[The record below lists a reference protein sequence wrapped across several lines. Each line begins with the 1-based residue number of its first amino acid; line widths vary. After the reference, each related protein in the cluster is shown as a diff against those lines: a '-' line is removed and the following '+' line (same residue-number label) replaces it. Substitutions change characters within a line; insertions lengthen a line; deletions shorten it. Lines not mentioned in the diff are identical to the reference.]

1 MVQSGQKGKSEGM
14 TQWMEAIRTF
24 FEGFGV
30 LPSGQRILTS
40 MDPVAWLLVT
50 LLGGAVIVGVFF
62 SLTTRRTFLHPDEIE
77 ATPQMLLARLKQDPT
92 RLAPIAIISR
102 LGADATLELLEYG
115 DQLRTHEWRY
125 RWGSVREELL
135 ALLSQQNAFGTTYA
149 LARYYRSADKQEPDT
164 LRIRRTVLIHKLG
177 QPRYLEPDANGNPAE
192 LRIRAHPAEV
202 QGELGFEGECTWLL
216 ADEPAP
222 PAHGPLVEMEMI
234 DFRTLQDADVRINI
248 RRSPTVGGGFRL
260 TLQKR
265 HGMWVIVDEQIEW
278 VS

>member
-1 MVQSGQKGKSEGM
+1 MAQFSE
-14 TQWMEAIRTF
+14 AVRTF
-24 FEGFGV
+24 FEGLGT
-30 LPSGQRILTS
+30 LQSGQRILAS
-40 MDPVAWLLVT
+40 MDPVAWLLVI
-50 LLGGAVIVGVFF
+50 LLGSAVVVGVFF
-62 SLTTRRTFLHPDEIE
+62 SLTTRRSFLRPDEIE

-115 DQLRTHEWRY
+115 DQIRTNEWRY
-125 RWGSVREELL
+125 KWSSVREELL
-135 ALLSQQNAFGTTYA
+135 GMLSQQNAFGPTYA

-177 QPRYLEPDANGNPAE
+177 QQRYLEPDATGNPAE

-202 QGELGFEGECTWLL
+202 QGELSFEGQAAWLL
-216 ADEPAP
+216 ADEPAQP
-222 PAHGPLVEMEMI
+222 VHGPLVEMEMI

-265 HGMWVIVDEQIEW
+265 HGMWVVTDEQIEW

>member
-1 MVQSGQKGKSEGM
+1 MVQSEQKGKIDGM
-14 TQWMEAIRTF
+14 AQLAEAIRTF
-24 FEGFGV
+24 FEGFGA
-30 LPSGQRILTS
+30 LPSGQRVLAS
-40 MDPVAWLLVT
+40 MDPVAWILVT
-50 LLGGAVIVGVFF
+50 LLGGAVVVGVFF
-62 SLTTRRTFLHPDEIE
+62 SLTTRRSFLSPDEIE

-92 RLAPIAIISR
+92 RLPPIAIISR

-125 RWGSVREELL
+125 KWSSVREELL
-135 ALLSQQNAFGTTYA
+135 NLLSQQNAFGPTYA

-164 LRIRRTVLIHKLG
+164 LRIRRTALIHKLG
-177 QPRYLEPDANGNPAE
+177 QQRYLEPDTGGNPAE
-192 LRIRAHPAEV
+192 LRLRAHPAEI
-202 QGELGFEGECTWLL
+202 QGELGFEGETTWLL
-216 ADEPAP
+216 ADEPASP
-222 PAHGPLVEMEMI
+222 VHGPLVEMEMI

-265 HGMWVIVDEQIEW
+265 QGMWVIVDEQIEW